1 MVEKR
6 KKEKEK
12 EKEKEAYKQCK
23 MSNNCENIV
32 RI

>member
-12 EKEKEAYKQCK
+12 EAYEKCRI
-23 MSNNCENIV
+23 SNNCENII
-32 RI
+32 RIC